1 MNNYFYQKSYAHDFF
16 VNNDATIVTLV
27 EQIKGETE
35 LINTNFLSNNNFSAK
50 IHARNAAELSND
62 LEGNMT
68 AASQLPSD
76 MAQIYDTGQRNTT
89 TLALVVANIVD
100 EILRKYGGAF
110 DIGYDLTNM
119 SNMDGMSNMNSMR
132 SMNMDESNMTGEA
145 AHPTFMNATSVSTDV
160 NNNNVGGVTNWS
172 MEVTNSTLG
181 LVRIH
186 DYETALVLTD
196 KVNEVFEEDL
206 RPQSPV
212 NETGNTDKL
221 ERNLERL
228 GRAIV
233 SKASPET
240 LMEIVHVQIHP
251 TLQQIYNLKLVRNEV
266 TESSD

>member
-1 MNNYFYQKSYAHDFF
+1 
-16 VNNDATIVTLV
+16 
-27 EQIKGETE
+27 
-35 LINTNFLSNNNFSAK
+35 
-50 IHARNAAELSND
+50 
-62 LEGNMT
+62 
-68 AASQLPSD
+68 
-76 MAQIYDTGQRNTT
+76 
-89 TLALVVANIVD
+89 
-100 EILRKYGGAF
+100 
-110 DIGYDLTNM
+110 
-119 SNMDGMSNMNSMR
+119 MDSMR

-145 AHPTFMNATSVSTDV
+145 AHPPMMNATSVSTDV
-160 NNNNVGGVTNWS
+160 NNNKVGGVTNGS

-266 TESSD
+266 IESSD

>member
-1 MNNYFYQKSYAHDFF
+1 MNNYFYQESYAHDFF

-35 LINTNFLSNNNFSAK
+35 LINTNFLSNNNISAK
-50 IHARNAAELSND
+50 VHARNAAELSNNI
-62 LEGNMT
+62 EGNIT
-68 AASQLPSD
+68 AASQLTSD
-76 MAQIYDTGQRNTT
+76 IAQIYDTGQRNTT

-119 SNMDGMSNMNSMR
+119 SNMGSMGL
-132 SMNMDESNMTGEA
+132 MNMDESNMTGEA
-145 AHPTFMNATSVSTDV
+145 AHPPLMNATSVSTAA
-160 NNNNVGGVTNWS
+160 NKNKLEGLTNGS
-172 MEVTNSTLG
+172 METTNSTLG
-181 LVRIH
+181 LVKIH

-196 KVNEVFEEDL
+196 KVNEVFEDDL

-212 NETGNTDKL
+212 NETVNTDKL
-221 ERNLERL
+221 ERNLALL
-228 GRAIV
+228 GRAV
-233 SKASPET
+233 VNKASPEA

-251 TLQQIYNLKLVRNEV
+251 TLQQIYNLKLVRNGA